1 MTGEH
6 RPVVT
11 VVIPTRDR
19 VGLLTSHAVPSA
31 LGQEDVSLEVIVV
44 DDGST
49 DGTAAA
55 VEAIGDKRLKLL
67 RHTQPG
73 GVSAARNTGIA
84 AAAGTWIAFL
94 DDDDLWS
101 PRKLRAQLDAAE
113 AIGSRWVYAA
123 SFVVDEQTRPL
134 YAHPMPDA
142 AAIAV
147 ALESGNVV
155 PAGPSNVM
163 VRADLMRQVG
173 DFDVT
178 LAQGEDWDV
187 WLRLAKTEQPAVCD
201 EVLVATLS
209 HGERSIHRYP
219 TDVLDH
225 VFRMLRKHRPLTRSD
240 KLGATEWL
248 AGQHRQAGHSLRAS
262 ALHLRAAILY
272 RSPGN
277 LLAALG
283 VLGGERGT
291 RLTSAL
297 LLRARGVSHLERG
310 NPSVIDEP
318 DWLARYRTT

>member
-1 MTGEH
+1 MTGDH
-6 RPVVT
+6 RPAVT
-11 VVIPTRDR
+11 VVIPTRDQ

-31 LGQEDVSLEVIVV
+31 LGQESVPLEVIVV
-44 DDGST
+44 DDGSS
-49 DGTAAA
+49 DGTTAA
-55 VEAIGDKRLKLL
+55 VEAIDDDRITLL
-67 RHTQPG
+67 RHEQSR

-84 AAAGTWIAFL
+84 AARGDWVAFL

-101 PRKLRAQLDAAE
+101 PRKLRSQLDAAE
-113 AIGSRWVYAA
+113 AAGARWVYAA
-123 SFVVDEQTRPL
+123 SFVVDAELHPL
-134 YAHPMPDA
+134 YAHPVPTA
-142 AAIAV
+142 SAIAP
-147 ALESGNVV
+147 ALERGNVV

-163 VRADLMRQVG
+163 VRADLLREVG

-201 EVLVATLS
+201 DVLVATLS
-209 HGERSIHRYP
+209 HGERSIHRYS

-248 AGQHRQAGHSLRAS
+248 AGQHRQAGHRLRAS
-262 ALHLRAAILY
+262 ATHLRAGILY

-277 LLAALG
+277 LAAALG
-283 VLGGERGT
+283 VLGGERGA

-297 LLRARGVSHLERG
+297 LLRTRGVSHLERG
-310 NPSVIDEP
+310 NPPVVDEP
-318 DWLARYRTT
+318 DWLARYRTR